1 MAVRARLKTV
11 PLPVVHVMLAKVLT
25 TKSNQRTSPTS
36 QTFGNWLADVR
47 LWGFKFDMRLG
58 WTILNSC
65 MKKFLWKI
73 LGFLSLGMAYVGV
86 ITPGIPYSPF
96 VVFAAY
102 CFAKGSPKMHAWLYN
117 HKLFGP
123 FLTNWGEK
131 RVFPIKMKYF
141 MIGMMTL
148 SLALMWGSG
157 VKPIGI
163 ISTAVFMALVAI
175 WAWRYPSS
183 VEEHDR
189 RIAEGRKVGWFNNY
203 I

>member
-1 MAVRARLKTV
+1 
-11 PLPVVHVMLAKVLT
+11 
-25 TKSNQRTSPTS
+25 
-36 QTFGNWLADVR
+36 
-47 LWGFKFDMRLG
+47 
-58 WTILNSC
+58 
-65 MKKFLWKI
+65 MKKFLWKL
-73 LGFLSLGMAYVGV
+73 LGFLSLGMAYIGV
-86 ITPGIPYSPF
+86 VTPGIPYSPF
-96 VVFAAY
+96 VVFSAY

-131 RVFPIKMKYF
+131 RVFPQKMKYF
-141 MIGMMTL
+141 MLGMMSL
-148 SLALMWGSG
+148 SLILMYTGG

-163 ISTAVFMALVAI
+163 ISTAIFMALVAI

-183 VEEHDR
+183 VAEHDK